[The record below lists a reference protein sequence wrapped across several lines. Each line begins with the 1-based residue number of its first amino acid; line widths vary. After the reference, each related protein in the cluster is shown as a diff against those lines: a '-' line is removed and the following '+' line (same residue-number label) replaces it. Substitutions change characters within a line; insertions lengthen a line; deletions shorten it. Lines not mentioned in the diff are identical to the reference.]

1 MKRSRSPRYIY
12 TSTITLALAVS
23 VGVLGCSTSQKGS
36 GSSRLPSRVRSEE
49 PEKVIAPKMLWE
61 VWPLFQDLNGQ
72 LLKDRA
78 LILGDELQQQGKRR
92 SALDAYLKASSGAL
106 DDAESEAAAIRIASQ
121 HLALD
126 QPEKALSAVGAYHK
140 RRNLGESE
148 VSVPFGL
155 ILAFAYGRQGD
166 NDQSLAWFSNVST
179 KGRQGG
185 PAVSVAGS
193 GVSLLLRSLSDQ
205 EFERVGQKWQS
216 DTFISQAVGRERLRR
231 SSAGYTPPDDS
242 ASKAPFWEAG
252 AAGALAGAAA
262 GGSSSGAPV
271 VGLILSLSDR
281 FGALGRDTKQ
291 GFELAVEANNS
302 KGSAAVRVVPRDVGA
317 DTAAASAA
325 VRELAT
331 GEGVSA
337 IVGPLLTEPAVV
349 AAQTARE
356 VGVPLVS
363 LSKSEAFAAGSG
375 VFRLGATTSSQIQAV
390 VNSAYGE
397 YGITRFAIAYPQT
410 AAGTEFL
417 EALKAKLGALGLA
430 LDTELAY
437 ISSDDTSLF
446 AVAEQLESS
455 TAEAVLIPDTIEVS
469 ERILRNFSPALRR
482 RIRPLGTAMWD
493 NATKIARSQALFER
507 ALFVTPFFA
516 QSNRAEVQQFIESYR
531 GRYNITPNFLAAQG
545 FDVGTLVM
553 NALSK
558 SAIGIGSFEAMLLQS
573 PPYSGVTGTISVSP
587 SGEIARRFYVV
598 EVLRDTFQEKMP
610 PANPQRPTRTV
621 GAAKVEGA
629 AAPLLGSEERVD
641 SGY

>member
-1 MKRSRSPRYIY
+1 M
-12 TSTITLALAVS
+12 LALAVS
-23 VGVLGCSTSQKGS
+23 VGVIGCSTSQKGS
-36 GSSRLPSRVRSEE
+36 GASRLPSRASTEE

-72 LLKDRA
+72 LLRDRS

-92 SALDAYLKASSGAL
+92 LALDAYLKASSDTLA
-106 DDAESEAAAIRIASQ
+106 DAESEAAAIRIASQ

-126 QPEKALSAVGAYHK
+126 QPDKALSAVGAYHK
-140 RRNLGESE
+140 RRNLGEAE
-148 VSVPFGL
+148 VSVPFAL
-155 ILAFAYGRQGD
+155 VLAFGYGRQGD

-193 GVSLLLRSLSDQ
+193 GVSLLLRSLPDQ
-205 EFERVGQKWQS
+205 EFERIGQKWQS

-231 SSAGYTPPDDS
+231 ASAGYAPPDES
-242 ASKAPFWEAG
+242 ASKLPFWEAG
-252 AAGALAGAAA
+252 AAGALAGGVA
-262 GGSSSGAPV
+262 GASSGAPA

-302 KGSAAVRVVPRDVGA
+302 KGSAAVRVVARDVGA

-331 GEGVSA
+331 GERVSA

-349 AAQTARE
+349 ASQTARE

-363 LSKSEAFAAGSG
+363 LSKSESFAAGSG
-375 VFRLGATTSSQIQAV
+375 IFRLGATSSSQIDAV

-397 YGITRFAIAYPQT
+397 YGITRFASAYPQT
-410 AAGTEFL
+410 AGGLEFL
-417 EALKAKLGALGLA
+417 EALKTKLGALGLA

-437 ISSDDTSLF
+437 VSSDDTSLF
-446 AVAEQLESS
+446 TVAEQLESS

-482 RIRPLGTAMWD
+482 RIRPLGTALWD

-516 QSNRAEVQQFIESYR
+516 QSNRAEVQRFIESYR

-558 SAIGIGSFEAMLLQS
+558 SARGIGSFEAMLLQS

-610 PANPQRPTRTV
+610 PSNPQRPAARAV
-621 GAAKVEGA
+621 GEAKVGGA
-629 AAPLLGSEERVD
+629 AAPLLGSEDRVD